1 MDSLLALRTVRV
13 AHTLAWALFA
23 GCIVAI
29 PYFAWRRKLEV
40 AGALIAV
47 VALEVA
53 ILLANHMRCPL
64 TAIAARFTRDRRD
77 NFDIYLPLW
86 LARYNKHVFGA
97 LFVVGVAYTIV
108 QWRAG

>member
-86 LARYNKHVFGA
+86 LAATHKRIFGT
-97 LFVVGVAYTIV
+97 LFVGGLVVAATR
-108 QWRAG
+108 WLGW